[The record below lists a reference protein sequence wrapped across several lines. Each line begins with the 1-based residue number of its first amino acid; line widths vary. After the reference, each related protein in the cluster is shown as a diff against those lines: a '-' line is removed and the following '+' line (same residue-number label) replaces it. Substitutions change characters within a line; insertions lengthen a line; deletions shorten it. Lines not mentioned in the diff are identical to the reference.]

1 MTGVT
6 DYNFELGIEGFTFAD
21 LFDAVKL
28 RELAEKFYAEVE
40 KREPLLSAALNKYIA
55 ARGQGFERRAE
66 SKILTD
72 AAPHLSNFIA
82 RLFKI
87 TRERS
92 ELEHNILAQNPVWKY
107 KFFVQRR
114 ASKKYKPEHLTDL
127 NEARLWLAV
136 TQLRNTAF
144 DETLVR
150 DEELSIAEMTCR
162 LLDAEEVLAKPPEE
176 MPASVHDTIQRV
188 NKTYEKLK
196 DAEFGKL

>member
-1 MTGVT
+1 MTGVA
-6 DYNFELGIEGFTFAD
+6 DYNFELGIEGFNFAD
-21 LFDAVKL
+21 LFDAGRLKD
-28 RELAEKFYAEVE
+28 LAEKFYCEVE

-55 ARGQGFERRAE
+55 AGGQGFEPRAE

-72 AAPHLSNFIA
+72 AAPHLSDFIA

-92 ELEHNILAQNPVWKY
+92 ELEHEILVQNPVWKY

-114 ASKKYKPEHLTDL
+114 ASKKFKAQQL
-127 NEARLWLAV
+127 NQSNRGRLLPGRN
-136 TQLRNTAF
+136 QLRNTAI

-176 MPASVHDTIQRV
+176 IPASVHDT
-188 NKTYEKLK
+188 
-196 DAEFGKL
+196 